1 MWGTFISV
9 SGFSGGENREGVW
22 VGWEDKAA
30 LCVDESEEASFV
42 VGRSITHGALS
53 FPLMAERK
61 EQELLTALL

>member
-1 MWGTFISV
+1 MGHSVPTFISV
-9 SGFSGGENREGVW
+9 PGFPGGEDRQGIW

-61 EQELLTALL
+61 E

>member
-1 MWGTFISV
+1 M
-9 SGFSGGENREGVW
+9 
-22 VGWEDKAA
+22 GWEDKAA

-61 EQELLTALL
+61 EWELLSALFVM